1 MTAPAPAVELVG
13 VSKAFQ
19 ERQVL
24 AGFDLEVHPGELV
37 AVTGPSLAGK
47 TTLIELLAGWSGPDA
62 GTIRWGGSTTPPPW
76 SQVGVVPQGF
86 ALLEELTVQEN
97 IDLARRFD
105 RTNHQTDNDA
115 HRDRLLDHLGLD
127 RLRDR
132 GAFEVSVGER
142 QRIMVARALADRPT
156 VVLADE
162 PVAHQDEHHATRV
175 LELLRAAVDD
185 GAAGV
190 IASRSPE
197 LIADF
202 CDRLVAPWNGSVDPT
217 V

>member
-1 MTAPAPAVELVG
+1 MTPPAVELVG
-13 VSKAFQ
+13 VSKGFQ
-19 ERQVL
+19 GRPVL
-24 AGFDLEVHPGELV
+24 AGFDLAVRPGELV

-47 TTLIELLAGWSGPDA
+47 TTLIELLAGWSRPDA
-62 GTIRWGGSTTPPPW
+62 GTVRWGGSTTPPPW

-97 IDLARRFD
+97 IDLARRFA
-105 RTNHQTDNDA
+105 RTNHNDERDA
-115 HRDRLLDHLGLD
+115 HIDRLLTQLGLG

-142 QRIMVARALADRPT
+142 QRVMVARALADRPS

-162 PVAHQDEHHATRV
+162 PIAHQDEHHATRA
-175 LELLRAAVDD
+175 LELLRTAVDD

-190 IASRSPE
+190 VASRTPE
-197 LIADF
+197 LIGPF
-202 CDRLVAPWNGSVDPT
+202 CDRVVAPWTGDQPGGP
-217 V
+217 